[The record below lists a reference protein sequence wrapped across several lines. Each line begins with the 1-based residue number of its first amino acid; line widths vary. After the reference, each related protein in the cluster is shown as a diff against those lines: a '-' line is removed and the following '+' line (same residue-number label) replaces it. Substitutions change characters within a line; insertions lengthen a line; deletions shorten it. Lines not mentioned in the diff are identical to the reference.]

1 MPVPIYTMHAISNII
16 CLDLHV
22 CTLPEDEEGWD
33 EEDEEGWGEE
43 EWGEEEWDEE
53 EVVPL

>member
-1 MPVPIYTMHAISNII
+1 MLAISNII

-22 CTLPEDEEGWD
+22 CTLQEDE

-53 EVVPL
+53 EDVPF